1 MPSAWYERR
10 IHARVGNPMTVTI
23 IRAGNTWDGI
33 ADVPLGPGEIL
44 IENGIITGI
53 GKCVRAP
60 AGAEVIDLPD
70 RMVMPGLIDCH
81 VHITLRPEMFTNFW
95 AYSAGYKALLG
106 ARALND
112 LLMNGFT
119 TVRDCG
125 DADVHGYTVRDV
137 KRAVDQGLFPGSR
150 LINSGHIISARNGH
164 MDATSALS
172 PDCNCWQNNLADG
185 PLEIQRVVREEIKW
199 GAEWIKFAASGG
211 FSTPADDPVD
221 VGYTPEE
228 MECLVATATQYHRP
242 VAAHLHGDE
251 AVRLA
256 VLAGVRSV
264 EHGCMASE
272 KVLRLIEE
280 RGVFL
285 VPTQYAG
292 VRSARFAESDEYW
305 KSLGNNPFMRMKIR
319 MYKDVLLENARNL
332 AESRIKIAFGTD
344 LGLFPFSLNGA
355 VEFSEMVAN
364 GIPALRALRAATS
377 VAAEMLM
384 RPELGTLA
392 PGKTADI
399 IAVPGNPFE
408 NISVME
414 KVNFVMKAGTVYKS

>member
-1 MPSAWYERR
+1 
-10 IHARVGNPMTVTI
+10 
-23 IRAGNTWDGI
+23 
-33 ADVPLGPGEIL
+33 
-44 IENGIITGI
+44 
-53 GKCVRAP
+53 
-60 AGAEVIDLPD
+60 
-70 RMVMPGLIDCH
+70 MVMPGLIDCH

-95 AYSAGYKALLG
+95 SYSAGYKALLG
-106 ARALND
+106 VRALND
-112 LLMNGFT
+112 HLMNGFT

-125 DADVHGYTVRDV
+125 DTDVHGYTVRDV
-137 KRAVDQGLFPGSR
+137 KKAVEQGLVPGSR
-150 LINSGHIISARNGH
+150 LINLGHIISARNGH

-172 PDCNCWQNNLADG
+172 PDCNGWQNNLADG
-185 PLEIQRVVREEIKW
+185 PLEIQRVVREEIRW

-221 VGYTPEE
+221 VGYTREE
-228 MECLVATATQYHRP
+228 MECLVATATQYRRP

-264 EHGCMASE
+264 EHGCLASG

-280 RGVFL
+280 KGVFL
-285 VPTQYAG
+285 IPTMYVG
-292 VRSARFAESDEYW
+292 VRSARFADRDEYW
-305 KSLGNNPFMRMKIR
+305 ESMGNNPFMKKKIR
-319 MYKDVLLENARNL
+319 MYKDVLLETARNL

-344 LGLFPFSLNGA
+344 LGLIPYSVNGA
-355 VEFSEMVAN
+355 VEFGEMVAN
-364 GIPALRALRAATS
+364 GISPLRTLRAATS

-384 RPELGTLA
+384 RPELGTIA

-408 NISVME
+408 NITVME
-414 KVNFVMKAGTVYKS
+414 KVNFVMKSGTVYKSG